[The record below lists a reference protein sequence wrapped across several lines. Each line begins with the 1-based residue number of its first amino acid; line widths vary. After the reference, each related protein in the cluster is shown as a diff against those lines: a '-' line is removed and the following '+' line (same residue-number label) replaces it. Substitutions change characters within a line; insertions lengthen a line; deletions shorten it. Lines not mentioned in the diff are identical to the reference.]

1 MEIKQQFIE
10 KKEELKGRFE
20 NAIMLGKNLD
30 EKYHDVLSIKQLV
43 GNLQALQK
51 NWESERFEIVVV
63 GEFSTGKS
71 TFINALLQRE
81 ILPSKVT
88 PTTATVNFIR
98 HIEEL
103 PGHQGEPIA
112 KVIFKDGKE
121 IVIPYLELPD
131 YVTEM
136 SSKVNVSEHIHHV
149 DLYVDSPYLKN
160 GVVLVDTPGLQ
171 ALNPEHEKITKAQ
184 IKKSNAS
191 ILLFNMEQPGKL
203 TEIKFLRDLSD
214 SIDRIF
220 FVANR
225 LDGVPADQVQE
236 VKEQLEKALR
246 ENDYQKI
253 DRSRAIVHP
262 VSALQALKSRDVQVV
277 TKHWEGM
284 DSDALLKDSKFLLFE
299 QSLEHYLFDGE
310 KTKDFLD
317 VPYAAIDYF
326 YYGLLEQFEN
336 YQQTLENSEDLAE
349 LERMHK
355 LAKDEAEL
363 RKLQL
368 KKEIIRLKN
377 LFNDTIRLNERQF
390 NEDFDRLVNTTK
402 KAIDEVGLIDELEEN
417 VSDEME
423 LFNTGYQSLFDSKIY
438 DLSEELNATM
448 RKDLHDFELK
458 VNQNHVTNSV
468 KLQVEVKKSVGKSYE
483 DILKEVT
490 QQFADREQDL
500 KEEQQAL
507 EKKIQLETEL
517 RYQREEKAR
526 KEREFQE
533 DIRDQQQLINNT
545 PQTRERYGVIKKR
558 RFWFDKEGMIT
569 ENNDQY
575 DQLLSQKR
583 EMIKQKNIVVANKLE
598 EEKGLQME
606 LNKVSPAYSS
616 HEEIR
621 EERKDIREQKS
632 IAIMERLNQQL
643 QNSDSQLRIEKRK
656 VMRQLDILLNTTKR
670 EYREF
675 LRELDVLKLAEQKIE
690 EYIKM
695 QDDLLEDAMKRATQ
709 LSDQMTNSN
718 EERQALAKEIE
729 EIRNQIE
736 VEKMLLMAARI

>member
-1 MEIKQQFIE
+1 MDIRLQFIE
-10 KKEELKGRFE
+10 KKEELKERFE
-20 NAIMLGKNLD
+20 NAIVLGKKLD
-30 EKYHDVLSIKQLV
+30 EKYHNVLSIQQLIE
-43 GNLQALQK
+43 NLLTLQK

-98 HIEEL
+98 HLDEL
-103 PGHQGEPIA
+103 PNHHGEPIA

-121 IVIPYLELPD
+121 IDIPYLELPD

-136 SSKVNVSEHIHHV
+136 SSKVKVSDQIHHV

-171 ALNPEHEKITKAQ
+171 ALNPEHEKITKTQ

-253 DRSRAIVHP
+253 EASRAYVHP
-262 VSALQALKSRDVQVV
+262 VSALQALKARDSSVV
-277 TKHWEGM
+277 TKHFEDM
-284 DSDALLKDSKFLLFE
+284 DSTTLLKESKFLLFE

-317 VPYAAIDYF
+317 VPFAAIDHF
-326 YYGLLEQFEN
+326 YSQLLEEFEN
-336 YQQTLENSEDLAE
+336 YQKTIENNEYMEE

-363 RKLQL
+363 RKMQL

-377 LFNDTIRLNERQF
+377 LFNDTIRTNERQF
-390 NEDFDRLVNTTK
+390 NEEFDRLITTTK
-402 KAIDEVGLIDELEEN
+402 KAIEEIVLIDELEELVN
-417 VSDEME
+417 DEME
-423 LFNTGYQSLFDSKIY
+423 IFNSGYQSLFDSKIY
-438 DLSEELNATM
+438 DLSEELNSTM
-448 RKDLHDFELK
+448 RKELNDFELR
-458 VNQNHVTNSV
+458 VNPNHATKGVN
-468 KLQVEVKKSVGKSYE
+468 LNVEVKKASGKSYE
-483 DILKEVT
+483 EILQEVT
-490 QQFADREQDL
+490 QQFAEREQDL
-500 KEEQQAL
+500 KEEQAVL
-507 EKKIQLETEL
+507 EKKIQLEAEL
-517 RYQREEKAR
+517 RYKREEKAM

-533 DIRDQQQLINNT
+533 DIRFQEMLIQST
-545 PQTRERYGVIKKR
+545 PQTKERHGVIKKR
-558 RFWFDKEGMIT
+558 RFWFDKVGLIT
-569 ENNDQY
+569 EENEKY
-575 DQLLSQKR
+575 DQRLSQKR
-583 EMIKQKNIVVANKLE
+583 ELVKQKNTIAAQKLN
-598 EEKGLQME
+598 EEKELQIN
-606 LNKVSPAYSS
+606 LAKFTSTYTD
-616 HEEIR
+616 HDEIR
-621 EERKDIREQKS
+621 EERKDLREQRNM
-632 IAIMERLNQQL
+632 AIMQRLNEQL
-643 QNSDSQLRIEKRK
+643 QNSDNQLRIEKRK
-656 VMRQLDILLNTTKR
+656 IIRQIDMLFNTTKR

-690 EYIKM
+690 EHISK
-695 QDDLLEDAMKRATQ
+695 QDELLRDAMTRATQ
-709 LSDQMTNSN
+709 LSEQMTSSQ
-718 EERQALAKEIE
+718 ETRQALAHEIE
-729 EIRNQIE
+729 EIRNQIQE
-736 VEKMLLMAARI
+736 EKMLLMTAMI

>member
-1 MEIKQQFIE
+1 MDIRQQFIE

-20 NAIMLGKNLD
+20 NAIMLGKKIN
-30 EKYHDVLSIKQLV
+30 EKYHNVLSIQPLIE
-43 GNLQALQK
+43 NLQVLQK

-98 HIEEL
+98 HMEEL
-103 PGHQGEPIA
+103 PGHNGEPIA
-112 KVIFKDGKE
+112 MVIYKDGKE
-121 IVIPYLELPD
+121 IEIPYLELPD

-171 ALNPEHEKITKAQ
+171 ALNPEHEKITKTQ

-225 LDGVPADQVQE
+225 LDGVPADQVKE
-236 VKEQLEKALR
+236 VKEQLEKSLR

-253 DRSRAIVHP
+253 DKSRAIVHP
-262 VSALQALKSRDVQVV
+262 VSALQALKARDSMVV
-277 TKHWEGM
+277 TKHWEDM
-284 DSDALLKDSKFLLFE
+284 DSDTLLQESKFLLFE
-299 QSLEHYLFDGE
+299 QSIEHYLFDGE

-326 YYGLLEQFEN
+326 YNGLLEQFEN

-390 NEDFDRLVNTTK
+390 NEDFDRLVKTTK
-402 KAIDEVGLIDELEEN
+402 KAIDEVVLIDELEEI

-423 LFNTGYQSLFDSKIY
+423 MFNTGYQTLFDSKIY
-438 DLSEELNATM
+438 DLSEDLNSTM
-448 RKDLHDFELK
+448 RKELNDFELK
-458 VNQNHVTNSV
+458 VKQNNMINGVS
-468 KLQVEVKKSVGKSYE
+468 LQVDVKKATGKSYE
-483 DILKEVT
+483 EILQEVT
-490 QQFADREQDL
+490 HQFTEREQDL
-500 KEEQQAL
+500 KDGQKAL
-507 EKKIQLETEL
+507 EMKILLEAEL
-517 RYQREEKAR
+517 RYKREEKAM

-533 DIRDQQQLINNT
+533 DIRFQEMLIQST
-545 PQTRERYGVIKKR
+545 PQTLEKHGVIKKR
-558 RFWFDKEGMIT
+558 RFWFDKKGIIT
-569 ENNDQY
+569 EDNDKY
-575 DQLLSQKR
+575 NQLISQKR
-583 EMIKQKNIVVANKLE
+583 EIVKQKNKVVSEKHI
-598 EEKGLQME
+598 EEKE
-606 LNKVSPAYSS
+606 LYFNLAKVSSTFSS
-616 HEEIR
+616 HDEIR
-621 EERKDIREQKS
+621 EERKDIREQKNL
-632 IAIMERLNQQL
+632 AIMQRLNQQL
-643 QNSDSQLRIEKRK
+643 QNSDNQLRIEKRK
-656 VMRQLDILLNTTKR
+656 VIRQLEMLLNTNKR
-670 EYREF
+670 EYRQF

-690 EYIKM
+690 EYIKK
-695 QDDLLEDAMKRATQ
+695 QDELLEDAINRATQ
-709 LSDQMTNSN
+709 LSEQMSSSN
-718 EERQALAKEIE
+718 EVRQALAKEME